1 MIERSDVV
9 VSEAKIN
16 IDAFLS
22 RVSEVGVELRSPREE
37 SYTTYCYSYNL
48 VSEARGLSVE
58 SRSLRGP
65 CAVTELGIDILR

>member
-1 MIERSDVV
+1 MIVRSDVV

-16 IDAFLS
+16 VDAFLN

-37 SYTTYCYSYNL
+37 SYTTHRYPNYL